1 MKIEVSYAII
11 QIPCN
16 VRYITVQKFKS
27 VDCSTNREREDKIYN
42 QSTISRI
49 RISDKDI
56 IFEDT
61 FEDIKTN
68 L

>member
-11 QIPCN
+11 QIPCI
-16 VRYITVQKFKS
+16 VRYITVQKLNS
-27 VDCSTNREREDKIYN
+27 VDCSINREREDKIDN
-42 QSTISRI
+42 QSTISTI

>member
-11 QIPCN
+11 QIPCI
-16 VRYITVQKFKS
+16 VRYITVQKFNS
-27 VDCSTNREREDKIYN
+27 VDCSINREREDKMYN

-56 IFEDT
+56 IFEDK

>member
-1 MKIEVSYAII
+1 MKIEVSNGII
-11 QIPCN
+11 QIPCII
-16 VRYITVQKFKS
+16 RYITVQKFKS
-27 VDCSTNREREDKIYN
+27 VDCSINREREDKIYN
-42 QSTISRI
+42 QSTISI
-49 RISDKDI
+49 ITISDKGI

>member
-1 MKIEVSYAII
+1 MKIKVSYAII
-11 QIPCN
+11 QIPCI
-16 VRYITVQKFKS
+16 VRFITVQKLKS
-27 VDCSTNREREDKIYN
+27 VDGSINREREDKIYN
-42 QSTISRI
+42 HYTISRI

>member
-11 QIPCN
+11 QIPCI
-16 VRYITVQKFKS
+16 VRFKFES
-27 VDCSTNREREDKIYN
+27 ADCSINREREDKIYN

>member
-1 MKIEVSYAII
+1 MKIKVSYAII
-11 QIPCN
+11 QIPCI
-16 VRYITVQKFKS
+16 VRFITVQKLKY
-27 VDCSTNREREDKIYN
+27 VDGSINREREDKIYN
-42 QSTISRI
+42 HYTISRI

>member
-11 QIPCN
+11 KIPCI
-16 VRYITVQKFKS
+16 VRYIAVQNFKS
-27 VDCSTNREREDKIYN
+27 VDGSINREREDKIYN
-42 QSTISRI
+42 QSKISGM

>member
-11 QIPCN
+11 QIPCI
-16 VRYITVQKFKS
+16 VRYITVQKFNS
-27 VDCSTNREREDKIYN
+27 VDWSINREREDKIYN
-42 QSTISRI
+42 QSTISII